1 VEMGA
6 AAGMG
11 PPSLSAVSTALRCSY
26 LASGRPAGVCRQS
39 RSVVQ
44 TEQEC
49 ADRAGV
55 CRQSRSVQTEQ
66 ECADRAGVCRQSR
79 TTVLSKQEQ
88 CCSAAAL

>member
-39 RSVVQ
+39 RSVQ

-55 CRQSRSVQTEQ
+55 
-66 ECADRAGVCRQSR
+66 
-79 TTVLSKQEQ
+79 
-88 CCSAAAL
+88 